1 MRVAVYDLPDTLPVQ
16 SKNAPNL
23 AGGSRM
29 ATLMDTNEKK
39 IKTHFRLLARC
50 WPQAHGQGLVEF
62 ALIVPL
68 LLLLSLGI
76 LEVGRMLV
84 IFSSTSS
91 AAEQSARYAAVGEGA
106 DSGFPQY
113 LDCPGIRSAAQRAAI
128 LTGLTEGDIQI
139 TYQRPMP
146 ETGGFGAI
154 GWCDSDQARL
164 TSGTPMTL
172 TDLFNNYR
180 VVVTITSVYSPI
192 VPIVPLP
199 PIPMTFAAA
208 RTIFPAMLGPTS
220 TPRATRTPRNGPTA
234 TWTNVPTHTP
244 TNTPKHMP
252 TDTPAVP
259 LNGTAT
265 SMPTKTST
273 PLNTSTSIPLVTS
286 TPMNTPTNTPLPT
299 LTPTLIPCVTI
310 ISSTIPGAD
319 TQTVYYE
326 VKNTSGIDR
335 SLIRLTMTWPGD
347 KLCSIGFDAAAGP
360 AVLKDYRPP
369 CNNSSPVDVFFVYG
383 AYTVLNGT
391 SGKLL
396 QLQFSKDVANQ
407 VFTLDTIW
415 DDTRGG
421 SQCSVN
427 DVIARP

>member
-1 MRVAVYDLPDTLPVQ
+1 MRVALYDLPDTLPVQ
-16 SKNAPNL
+16 SKNAANL
-23 AGGSRM
+23 AGGSRK
-29 ATLMDTNEKK
+29 ATPMDTDEKK
-39 IKTHFRLLARC
+39 IKTHFRLVTRC
-50 WPQAHGQGLVEF
+50 RPQADGQGLVEF

-76 LEVGRMLV
+76 IEVGRMLV

-91 AAEQSARYAAVGEGA
+91 AAEQSARYAAVGEGT
-106 DSGFPQY
+106 DSGLPQY
-113 LDCPGIRSAAQRAAI
+113 LDCHAIRGAAQRAAV
-128 LTGLTEGDIQI
+128 LTGLTENDIQI

-146 ETGGFGAI
+146 DIGGFGAI

-220 TPRATRTPRNGPTA
+220 TPRPTRTPRNMPTA
-234 TWTNVPTHTP
+234 TWTTVPTNTP
-244 TNTPKHMP
+244 TKTPKHMP
-252 TDTPAVP
+252 TDTPAH
-259 LNGTAT
+259 TAT

-273 PLNTSTSIPLVTS
+273 PPNTSTSIPSVTS
-286 TPMNTPTNTPLPT
+286 TPMKTPTNTPLPT
-299 LTPTLIPCVTI
+299 LTPTLVPCVAV

-335 SLIRLTMTWPGD
+335 SLIRLTLTWPGD
-347 KLCSIGFDAAAGP
+347 KLCTISLDTAAGP

-369 CNNSSPVDVFFVYG
+369 CANSSPLDVFFVYG
-383 AYTVLNGT
+383 DYTVLNGA

-396 QLQFSKDVANQ
+396 QIKFSKDVANL
-407 VFTLDTIW
+407 VFTLDTLW

>member
-1 MRVAVYDLPDTLPVQ
+1 MRVALYDLPDTLPVQ
-16 SKNAPNL
+16 SKNAANL
-23 AGGSRM
+23 AGGSRK
-29 ATLMDTNEKK
+29 ATPMVTDEKK
-39 IKTHFRLLARC
+39 IKTHFRLVTRC
-50 WPQAHGQGLVEF
+50 RPQADGQGLVEF

-76 LEVGRMLV
+76 IEVGRMLV

-91 AAEQSARYAAVGEGA
+91 AAEQSARYAAVGEGT
-106 DSGFPQY
+106 DSGLPQY
-113 LDCPGIRSAAQRAAI
+113 LDCHAIRGTAQRAAV
-128 LTGLTEGDIQI
+128 LTGLTENDIQI

-146 ETGGFGAI
+146 DTGGFGAI
-154 GWCDSDQARL
+154 GWCDADQARL
-164 TSGTPMTL
+164 TSGTPMTF

-220 TPRATRTPRNGPTA
+220 TPRPTRTPRNMPTA
-234 TWTNVPTHTP
+234 TWTTVPTNTP
-244 TNTPKHMP
+244 TKTPKHMP
-252 TDTPAVP
+252 TETPAVP
-259 LNGTAT
+259 QNGTAT

-273 PLNTSTSIPLVTS
+273 PPNTLTSIPSVTS
-286 TPMNTPTNTPLPT
+286 TPTNTPLPT
-299 LTPTLIPCVTI
+299 LTPTLVPCVAV

-335 SLIRLTMTWPGD
+335 SLIRLTLTWPGD
-347 KLCSIGFDAAAGP
+347 KLCTISFDTAAGP

-369 CNNSSPVDVFFVYG
+369 CANSSPLDVFFPYG
-383 AYTVLNGT
+383 DYKILNGA

-396 QLQFSKDVANQ
+396 QMQFSKDVANL
-407 VFTLDTIW
+407 VFTLDTLW

-421 SQCSVN
+421 RQCSVN